1 MLDRGKFEGRE
12 EKKIPEPYPGGRGA
26 SLADLSCPK
35 RRSVE
40 PRPEHLGPV
49 RMASARPDGVGDAR
63 FLPPASGVASASDR
77 IPQSGLSLGF

>member
-1 MLDRGKFEGRE
+1 M
-12 EKKIPEPYPGGRGA
+12 
-26 SLADLSCPK
+26 
-35 RRSVE
+35 E

-63 FLPPASGVASASDR
+63 FLPPASGVASVSDR